1 MRADG
6 PTLRIGAVAR
16 TAGVN
21 VQTLRYYERRR
32 LLRAPQ
38 RELNGY
44 RYYDSDSVRLVRFI
58 KRAQALG
65 FSLREVHALLRLRDT
80 RGVPCAQVQARAEK
94 KLTEIV
100 AKERQLA
107 AMRRALEKLVATC
120 RK

>member
-1 MRADG
+1 MATSG
-6 PTLRIGAVAR
+6 PVLRIGQVAR

-44 RYYDSDSVRLVRFI
+44 RYYDSESVRLVRFI

-65 FSLREVHALLRLRDT
+65 FSLREVQALLRLRDT
-80 RGVPCAQVQARAEK
+80 RGVPCGQVRERAEK
-94 KLTEIV
+94 KLMEII
-100 AKERQLA
+100 
-107 AMRRALEKLVATC
+107 
-120 RK
+120 